1 MSIENLT
8 KRVDA
13 IYNILRTMENMLK
26 ADQTLTSKSIQ
37 NAIFTEL
44 PNAKPSAPST
54 PKPVLKRARTLSS
67 PSSGTPLDTP
77 LDTPLNPK
85 HASPIRPIAI
95 HKNGGKRTR
104 HKRTRHKRTRHKRTR
119 HKRHN

>member
-26 ADQTLTSKSIQ
+26 ADQSLTSKGIQ
-37 NAIFTEL
+37 DAIFTEL
-44 PNAKPSAPST
+44 PKAAPSAPST
-54 PKPVLKRARTLSS
+54 PKPALKRARTS
-67 PSSGTPLDTP
+67 PSPGTPLDTP
-77 LDTPLNPK
+77 LDPIQ
-85 HASPIRPIAI
+85 ASPIRASPIRSLSI
-95 HKNGGKRTR
+95 GKTGGKRTR